1 MQFDAD
7 KTAFISG
14 LYYDI
19 LGRAPDAE
27 GLRFWEQYPDDNLV
41 AAFKAEAQK
50 ELDKRKDF
58 IVGLYHEVLDRE
70 PDSAGLS
77 FWLSYRPWC
86 NLEDA
91 VKVEAQKEL
100 DLKAA

>member
-7 KTAFISG
+7 KTAFIKG

-19 LGRAPDAE
+19 LDRSPDAE

-50 ELDKRKDF
+50 ELDSRKDF
-58 IVGLYHEVLDRE
+58 IKGLYQEVLGRE
-70 PDSAGLS
+70 PDEEGFK
-77 FWLSYRPWC
+77 FWQSYRPWC
-86 NLEDA
+86 NLVDA
-91 VKVEAQKEL
+91 FKVEAQKEL
-100 DLKAA
+100 KAA

>member
-41 AAFKAEAQK
+41 APFKAEAQK

-86 NLEDA
+86 NLVDA
-91 VKVEAQKEL
+91 FKVEAQKEL

>member
-14 LYYDI
+14 LYHDI

-27 GLRFWEQYPDDNLV
+27 GLRFWEEYPDENLV
-41 AAFKAEAQK
+41 AAFKVEAQK
-50 ELDKRKDF
+50 ELEGRKYF
-58 IVGLYHEVLDRE
+58 IRGLYHGVLDRE
-70 PDSAGLS
+70 PDEEGFA
-77 FWLSYRPWC
+77 FWQSYKPWD
-86 NLEDA
+86 NLTNA
-91 VKVEAQKEL
+91 FRVEAQKEL